1 MKQPLPIKRFAFVI
15 FIGFLTSCD
24 YESVGRLYN
33 NSPKDT
39 LYFATDKELD
49 LIYENAAQLGFY
61 DNKFNYRLIPKQ
73 FEGLFSSNNSEVS
86 ESDIPFDTL
95 IITTPSIVYYH
106 YGKEDIFRNFIK
118 KSKFF
123 YIYTLN

>member
-1 MKQPLPIKRFAFVI
+1 MLLI
-15 FIGFLTSCD
+15 SCD

-33 NSPKDT
+33 NSINDT

-49 LIYENAAQLGFY
+49 LIYENAVKLGFY
-61 DNKFNYRLIPKQ
+61 DNKFNYQLMPKQ
-73 FEGLFSSNNSEVS
+73 FEGLFSSHNSEVS
-86 ESDIPFDTL
+86 ENDIPFDTL

-106 YGKEDIFRNFIK
+106 YGKEDIFQNFIK

-123 YIYTLN
+123 YVYTLN